1 MHEQIGRG
9 YSFGK
14 AARTGNLQPIRMPL
28 HIHRAEATVIA
39 MEQGIEQRLAEGAA
53 RIVGHR
59 HTNEPN
65 LHLALLRAR
74 IEARLHRLGQFK
86 QRQAE
91 KLVDP
96 HISIRRQY
104 LKRRLVRRQVPL
116 QLCQPTKQQQACHV
130 RHQFAVCGFP
140 QTTRRA

>member
-1 MHEQIGRG
+1 
-9 YSFGK
+9 
-14 AARTGNLQPIRMPL
+14 MPL

-65 LHLALLRAR
+65 PHLALLRAR

-91 KLVDP
+91 NSLTRTSASAV
-96 HISIRRQY
+96 ST
-104 LKRRLVRRQVPL
+104 KRRLVRRQVPF
-116 QLCQPTKQQQACHV
+116 QTCPPTEQQQACHV
-130 RHQFAVCGFP
+130 RTSSPLAP
-140 QTTRRA
+140 TTRGLSHLAVIQLQ